1 MSNPWNLSKHERK
14 VEFHADAP
22 SAKYEYKYRQR
33 RDIRFAG
40 SVWSESPNERSTRL
54 ARARRSERM
63 TQMPTGIGFGERDS
77 YGPDNDYGTVEII
90 KQIPDQGYYRE
101 SKTR

>member
-1 MSNPWNLSKHERK
+1 MSSPWNLSKHERK
-14 VEFHADAP
+14 VEFHANAP
-22 SAKYEYKYRQR
+22 SAKHDYKYRQR

-40 SVWSESPNERSTRL
+40 SVWEENGDQRSFRL

-63 TQMPTGIGFGERDS
+63 RQTPTGIGFGEQDTF
-77 YGPDNDYGTVEII
+77 GPDNDYGTIEII

-101 SKTR
+101 SKIR